1 MSEKAPITAQ
11 NLLDGFDEAKK
22 GEEAYVSEAYRT
34 EKGRIAGV
42 EDFSDQARQQLQE
55 QAAYEA
61 YMNKFANLSDDEIT
75 ARRESIQKGLDN
87 LSTLNANIDAVE
99 SGARLDSIDRD
110 IMDFPDLPDEANPG
124 KARKELKF
132 MRNLAIDIAKL
143 KDKHVDESRADRDVQ
158 ALADKEDALSQRLAD
173 FESSLEGG
181 YKIRY
186 DDEIKDLLNR
196 IIELSSSS
204 FAEVKVSPPVDEDEP
219 TPADPDKKDN
229 PTEEEKRLAR
239 VAQLRGMSTDDLKK
253 MYAAA
258 YGEKAAEEI
267 TDLEELRKL
276 DDEELLRLD
285 ARASEEQAKRNAD
298 EAEAVKGRAKDVKEY
313 WEKGRKQ
320 DLYNRLIDVYRGAD
334 KEELKEILIAVY
346 GEEAV
351 LNPAKQKRK
360 RTGWQKISPL
370 APKGG
375 MNIKA
380 MTKVDDQEAL
390 DLMYDAVK
398 GGYRP
403 DVNEISE
410 SEVAFMLAE
419 MNAEAIAAED
429 SLTSEQK
436 RNRDILHHF
445 NNLDDDQMI
454 ELMRT
459 MHGEEMVVDNS
470 SKALQRKIA
479 RLRSM
484 SDEEKTTYL
493 RTAVDE
499 KNFKLIAETAPQA
512 DPEQQTDGYE
522 KNERNQWLI
531 NYYREIAN
539 NDPKELANLL
549 RKVAGRRSYNKGY
562 KSGEMTVE
570 SARLYNDA
578 SVLDIMES
586 ALDKKYKFV
595 TPMPD
600 FDATSAPI
608 SDQPRPQ
615 GRVASP
621 NRRPGMRDADVDADE
636 VVSSP
641 ADGSATEVIDTS
653 DPRTEPIPI
662 VVQPQPRKKLVER
675 MRDRLRNR
683 GESPDRGNATAGI
696 AKTAVRS
703 FVSGFQS
710 GRERARRNNE
720 EDQTDQQQRR
730 TS

>member
-1 MSEKAPITAQ
+1 MSERYPSSANKSHAGMKAMNEAADIAIAQ
-11 NLLDGFDEAKK
+11 NE
-22 GEEAYVSEAYRT
+22 
-34 EKGRIAGV
+34 
-42 EDFSDQARQQLQE
+42 
-55 QAAYEA
+55 
-61 YMNKFANLSDDEIT
+61 
-75 ARRESIQKGLDN
+75 RERVI
-87 LSTLNANIDAVE
+87 
-99 SGARLDSIDRD
+99 
-110 IMDFPDLPDEANPG
+110 
-124 KARKELKF
+124 
-132 MRNLAIDIAKL
+132 
-143 KDKHVDESRADRDVQ
+143 ESRASSSEVSLLNDTAELEIFGSRGRTYTDPKTGEVIATADRPMKGKIDEILSNPKYGKTEAERQEAAEEYQDHLEHLLNKGMELSQ
-158 ALADKEDALSQRLAD
+158 AKLVLDMEDPYEERERFGKAIGLRLAAGESYEEASKKVLAQMTKANELREKRILENGVFSKEDYDAVKSGKDLYPD
-173 FESSLEGG
+173 G
-181 YKIRY
+181 YKP
-186 DDEIKDLLNR
+186 
-196 IIELSSSS
+196 
-204 FAEVKVSPPVDEDEP
+204 ASPEAP
-219 TPADPDKKDN
+219 TPADPDKKDD

-298 EAEAVKGRAKDVKEY
+298 EAEAAKGRVKEVKEY

-419 MNAEAIAAED
+419 MNAEAITAED

-470 SKALQRKIA
+470 GKTLQRKIA
-479 RLRSM
+479 RLRGM

-512 DPEQQTDGYE
+512 DPEQQAGGYE

-662 VVQPQPRKKLVER
+662 VVQPQPRKTLTQR

-683 GESPDRGNATAGI
+683 GENPDRGNAVAGI
-696 AKTAVRS
+696 ARTALGSVTNTYRN
-703 FVSGFQS
+703 
-710 GRERARRNNE
+710 GRERIRRNN
-720 EDQTDQQQRR
+720 EDQTDQRQRR